1 MKTKNTQNYYISKTR
16 FLVNR
21 ITTLNAEPYIIDQ
34 WRKVEIRTY
43 LHRIFF
49 NIFSVLS
56 HSIQNENIDIEL
68 SCNLHLTNKKPIIP
82 IDPRVY

>member
-1 MKTKNTQNYYISKTR
+1 MKTKKYTELLHKQNA

>member
-1 MKTKNTQNYYISKTR
+1 MKTKNTHNYYISKTR

-21 ITTLNAEPYIIDQ
+21 ITTLNAEPYKIDQ

-43 LHRIFF
+43 LHRIFL

>member
-16 FLVNR
+16 L
-21 ITTLNAEPYIIDQ
+21 IYTTLNAEPYIIDQ

>member
-1 MKTKNTQNYYISKTR
+1 MQKPILTG
-16 FLVNR
+16 R
-21 ITTLNAEPYIIDQ
+21 IR
-34 WRKVEIRTY
+34 WRKIEIRTY
-43 LHRIFF
+43 LNRIFS
-49 NIFSVLS
+49 NIYSVLS

>member
-1 MKTKNTQNYYISKTR
+1 MKIKKYTELLHKQNAFSLIY
-16 FLVNR
+16 
-21 ITTLNAEPYIIDQ
+21 TTLNAEPYIIDQ
-34 WRKVEIRTY
+34 WRKVERTY

>member
-1 MKTKNTQNYYISKTR
+1 MKTKKYTELLHKQNAFSLIY
-16 FLVNR
+16 
-21 ITTLNAEPYIIDQ
+21 TTLNAEPYIIDQ
-34 WRKVEIRTY
+34 WRKVERTY

>member
-1 MKTKNTQNYYISKTR
+1 MKTKNTQNYYISKTL

-21 ITTLNAEPYIIDQ
+21 ITLNAEPYIIDQ

>member
-16 FLVNR
+16 L
-21 ITTLNAEPYIIDQ
+21 IYTTLNAEPYIIDQ
-34 WRKVEIRTY
+34 WRKVERTY

>member
-1 MKTKNTQNYYISKTR
+1 MQNPILTG
-16 FLVNR
+16 
-21 ITTLNAEPYIIDQ
+21 IIQ
-34 WRKVEIRTY
+34 WRKIEIRTY
-43 LHRIFF
+43 LNRKFS
-49 NIFSVLS
+49 NIYSVLS